1 MKNLI
6 LSVIGMAFAASL
18 GAQSLTDLRC
28 EGLDNPL
35 GIDNTQPHF
44 SWKIRSQEPALSKV
58 EGAFVQTAFE
68 MEIAS
73 DATLLREGKADVWKS
88 GKTSSTQSVM
98 VAYGG
103 KPLRSRQMYYWRVK
117 VYGEQGDTSWSETQ
131 RFSVGIVDGDRLHGS
146 YIGLGAGEE
155 KAVMLQRD
163 FELRQAPAEALLH
176 VCSLG
181 YHEAYV
187 NGRKVSDE
195 VLLPAVSQLDK
206 RSHIVTY
213 DVSPLLREGSN
224 NIVLWI
230 GSGWY
235 KKRTFKAAYNGPL
248 VAADLDVRTGGS
260 WRNVV
265 KTDSSWKAC
274 ESGYSD
280 TGRWGAWQMG
290 GERMDARVIPADMT
304 DTSLAAMDWQK
315 ARTAVVD
322 TIEATPQMCTN
333 NIVKETIVA
342 RSVEQ
347 LADSTWLIDMGKVLN
362 GFLEIHLPVLPSGTE
377 IKASYSDH
385 LQADGDIFDMQSHDC
400 FIASGRSG
408 GDTFRNRF
416 NHHCFR
422 YVKLSGLPVKPVRS
436 EAKALRIG
444 MKVDETGTFVCSDT
458 DLNDIHRML
467 TYTMDCLMFSGY
479 MVDCAH
485 IERLGYGGDGNASTL
500 SLQNMFD
507 VAPLYMNWLQA
518 WNDAIRPD
526 GGLPHTAP
534 NPYSAGGGPYWCSFI
549 VQAPWRTWMNYGDD
563 RLLHRCYDS
572 MKLWLTY
579 VDAYTRDGLL
589 GKWPN
594 NEYRNWYLGDW
605 LAPRGT
611 DVTLEESVTLV
622 NNCALVQSYN
632 ELVGIAAY
640 LGKDADRQEFEQRSE
655 RLSRRIHEA
664 FYHAADSTYATGS
677 QLDLCYPLLTGVV
690 PGELRG
696 AVTEALMR
704 RAETIQKGHLG
715 VGLVGVPVLAEW
727 ATQSRQVDFVYRM
740 LKQPDYPGYLYM
752 LRHGA
757 TGTWEDWDNPRS
769 HLHNCYNGMDSWFV
783 QALGGIVPLSPGYRK
798 VNIDPQFP
806 QALDWVRVSRETP
819 YGNIIVHWTKG
830 EQGTKVHVVVPNGV
844 RAVIEGKEVGAG
856 TYDYVR

>member
-1 MKNLI
+1 MRKTFLSLI
-6 LSVIGMAFAASL
+6 AATFASCL
-18 GAQSLTDLRC
+18 LAQPSLTNLRC
-28 EGLDNPL
+28 EGMRNPL

-44 SWKIRSQEPALSKV
+44 SWQTTSHE
-58 EGAFVQTAFE
+58 AFVQTAFE
-68 MEIAS
+68 LEIAS
-73 DATLLREGKADVWKS
+73 DEALLRAGKADVWRS
-88 GKTSSTQSVM
+88 GKVKDGRSVM
-98 VAYGG
+98 MAYNG
-103 KPLRSRQMYYWRVK
+103 KPLQSRQMYYWRVK
-117 VYGEQGDTSWSETQ
+117 AYGAQGETCWSDTQ
-131 RFSVGIVDGDRLHGS
+131 RFSVGIVADDRLHGS

-155 KAVMLQRD
+155 TAVMLRRD
-163 FELRQAPAEALLH
+163 IELSQVPADALLY

-187 NGRKVSDE
+187 NGQKVSEE
-195 VLLPAVSQLDK
+195 VLVPAVSQLDK
-206 RSHIVTY
+206 RSRIVTY
-213 DVSPLLREGSN
+213 DVSRLLRKGTN
-224 NIVLWI
+224 DLVLWI

-235 KKRTFKAAYNGPL
+235 KKRTFKAAYDGPL
-248 VAADLDVRTGGS
+248 VAADLDVRESTT
-260 WRNVV
+260 WRNVA
-265 KTDSSWKAC
+265 KTDPSWKAC
-274 ESGYSD
+274 VSGYRD
-280 TGRWGAWQMG
+280 TGQWGAWQMG
-290 GERMDARVIPADMT
+290 GERMDARVMPADMT
-304 DTSLAAMDWQK
+304 EASLAAMDWQE
-315 ARTAVVD
+315 ARTAVID
-322 TIEATPQMCTN
+322 TIAATPQMCTN

-362 GFLEIHLPVLPSGTE
+362 GFLEIHLPALPRGTE
-377 IKASYSDH
+377 ITAAYSDH
-385 LQADGDIFDMQSHDC
+385 LQANGDIFDMNSTDQ
-400 FIASGRSG
+400 FVASGRAG

-422 YVKLSGLPVKPVRS
+422 YVRLSGLPVKPVRN

-444 MKVDETGTFVCSDT
+444 MNVDETGTFVCSDT
-458 DLNDIHRML
+458 DLNSIHQMM

-579 VDAYTRDGLL
+579 VDAHTRDGLL

-632 ELVGIAAY
+632 ELVQIAAH
-640 LGKDADRQEFEQRSE
+640 LGKDADMREFELRREKLSE
-655 RLSRRIHEA
+655 RIHED

-690 PGELRG
+690 PEALRE
-696 AVTEALMR
+696 AVTEALKR
-704 RAETIQKGHLG
+704 RTATIQHGHLG
-715 VGLVGVPVLAEW
+715 VGLVGIPVMAEW
-727 ATQSRQVDFVYRM
+727 ATKTHQADFIYQM

-752 LRHGA
+752 LRNGA
-757 TGTWEDWDNPRS
+757 TATWEDWDKPRS
-769 HLHNCYNGMDSWFV
+769 YLHNCFNGMDSWFV
-783 QALGGIVPLSPGYRK
+783 QALGGIVPLEPGYRK
-798 VNIDPQFP
+798 VSIDPQQP
-806 QALDWVRVSRETP
+806 NGLDWVRVSRETP
-819 YGNIIVHWTKG
+819 YGSIIVHWTKT
-830 EQGTKVHVVVPNGV
+830 EQTTKVHVVIPNGV
-844 RAVIEGKEVGAG
+844 TAIVDGKEVGAG
-856 TYDYVR
+856 TYDY